1 MSYGYDIGVP
11 AAQAQASE
19 RALFIRRT
27 YGHLAVAILA
37 FVGLEAALVS
47 IPGIE
52 NVVFTMI
59 GSRLSWFVVLGLF
72 MFVSWLAERW
82 AQSDAS
88 IGMQYTG
95 LALYVVAQAVLF
107 LPMIYIAAFLLKD
120 PNVLPTAGILTL
132 GVFGGLTTAVLVTK
146 KDYSFLGPILSI
158 ASCIAM
164 AFIVA
169 SMIFGFSLGLIF
181 SFVMV
186 AFASAVILYQTSNI
200 LHHYPT
206 DKYVAASLALFAS
219 VALLFWYILQI
230 IMSMSSRD

>member
-19 RALFIRRT
+19 RVTFIRRT

-37 FVGLEAALVS
+37 FAGLLAVLVN

-52 NVVFTMI
+52 NVIATMM
-59 GSRLSWFVVLGLF
+59 GSRLSWFVVLGAF

-95 LALYVVAQAVLF
+95 LALYVVAEAVIF

-120 PNVLPTAGILTL
+120 KTVLPTAGILTL
-132 GVFGGLTTAVLVTK
+132 GVFGGLSTAVLLTK
-146 KDYSFLGPILSI
+146 KDYSFLGPILSMASWI
-158 ASCIAM
+158 AL

-181 SFVMV
+181 SFAMV
-186 AFASAVILYQTSNI
+186 AFASAVILYQTSNV

-230 IMSMSSRD
+230 IMSLSGRD